1 MRPASLLVGV
11 PLIVDFTTLRH
22 DKDGHISR
30 ILDAKHFHCMPTSP
44 TSKSAQ
50 TGAHESPH
58 AHRILSIQYR
68 ILLRTVYHPHMSCTV
83 LYFVL
88 VRRRVVN
95 YPPHSFPY
103 QQQYIPLSDT
113 SSHPKRMCV
122 CVVLSIDR
130 DLQANEAAKPAPCPG
145 TTIS

>member
-11 PLIVDFTTLRH
+11 PLIVDCTTLRH
-22 DKDGHISR
+22 DQDEHISR
-30 ILDAKHFHCMPTSP
+30 TLVASKHFHCMPTSP

-58 AHRILSIQYR
+58 PQMDRILSTQYYR
-68 ILLRTVYHPHMSCTV
+68 VLLRAVHHTHMPCAV
-83 LYFVL
+83 LYPVL

-113 SSHPKRMCV
+113 SNHP
-122 CVVLSIDR
+122 
-130 DLQANEAAKPAPCPG
+130 
-145 TTIS
+145 